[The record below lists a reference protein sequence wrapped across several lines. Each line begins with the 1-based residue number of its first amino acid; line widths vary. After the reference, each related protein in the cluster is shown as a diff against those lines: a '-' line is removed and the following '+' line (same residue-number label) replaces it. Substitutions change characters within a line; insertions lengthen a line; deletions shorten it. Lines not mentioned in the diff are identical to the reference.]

1 MGEAYIIFQACLN
14 EQQEIDYDE
23 LIIMNIMGV
32 LGQTV
37 HQQDAS
43 LASQPRFGPN
53 ENARHPTAPPPTY
66 TDLYDCAP
74 HHRQFPNQQQ
84 PPLHQQHHLP
94 DHQNPQHNIPHC
106 NRNQS
111 SHGVMFDMN
120 QQSAHFQQQ
129 HPYQHDRLTYND
141 NNINS
146 YNNNQGMKP
155 SSQFPVPKSDS
166 NNNNIIVIP
175 QMQPPV
181 IAPSYPMTSQPP
193 NVTAINVGGPGGY
206 SKAGYKRKANHLV
219 HCLLSILFPPWI
231 CVWLIMCCCYGCPEG
246 CCCCEECCPKYYES
260 GSMNRP
266 GTTWV

>member
-1 MGEAYIIFQACLN
+1 MNLSLWTLWACWVRQCISKMPHWRPNLDLVLMRMPDIQQHHHLLTRIFMTVYLRPHCLW
-14 EQQEIDYDE
+14 IP
-23 LIIMNIMGV
+23 
-32 LGQTV
+32 TV
-37 HQQDAS
+37 HLTIGNFQINS
-43 LASQPRFGPN
+43 NRL
-53 ENARHPTAPPPTY
+53 
-66 TDLYDCAP
+66 
-74 HHRQFPNQQQ
+74 
-84 PPLHQQHHLP
+84 LHQQHHLP

-146 YNNNQGMKP
+146 YNNNQGLKP

-193 NVTAINVGGPGGY
+193 NVTAINVNEK
-206 SKAGYKRKANHLV
+206 SRIKRYWNSH
-219 HCLLSILFPPWI
+219 HIYLFD
-231 CVWLIMCCCYGCPEG
+231 
-246 CCCCEECCPKYYES
+246 K
-260 GSMNRP
+260 
-266 GTTWV
+266 